1 MAFLG
6 YESRI
11 TDNVTY
17 IENWLQVMK
26 DDKKFIV
33 SAASHAQA
41 AADYIL
47 KPPILKKWQPR
58 NPEFSF

>member
-1 MAFLG
+1 MTSAFMMAFLG

-11 TDNVTY
+11 TDNATY

-26 DDKKFIV
+26 DDKKFVI

-47 KPPILKKWQPR
+47 QAANMKEIAA
-58 NPEFSF
+58 